1 MWSPPVVV
9 IHQVVADIPL
19 RFPQAHALGHAIAP
33 QPLPKCQ
40 TDNPVADTPC
50 RTLSRP
56 SQHQA
61 CRTSP
66 STRPVGLEVE
76 HCGQVMPAA
85 TCPYVSDVAAPHLI
99 GLLDIRFT
107 RQKIGNIRS
116 FRPRDLIAVSTR
128 LFGDQLG
135 LLHQAAHLESASQMP
150 ECPHHRRQSPATSGA
165 PAFLEQA
172 SQFASLLHPLT
183 VNCALVS
190 EIVVK
195 TGGWYAE
202 SAADQGGGGLL
213 P

>member
-9 IHQVVADIPL
+9 INQVVADIPL

-128 LFGDQLG
+128 LFGDS
-135 LLHQAAHLESASQMP
+135 SASFIRRRTLNRP
-150 ECPHHRRQSPATSGA
+150 TRCPSARIIDVKARLPAEHRH
-165 PAFLEQA
+165 
-172 SQFASLLHPLT
+172 SLNRRRSSLRCCTRSRL
-183 VNCALVS
+183 
-190 EIVVK
+190 IVR
-195 TGGWYAE
+195 
-202 SAADQGGGGLL
+202 L
-213 P
+213 